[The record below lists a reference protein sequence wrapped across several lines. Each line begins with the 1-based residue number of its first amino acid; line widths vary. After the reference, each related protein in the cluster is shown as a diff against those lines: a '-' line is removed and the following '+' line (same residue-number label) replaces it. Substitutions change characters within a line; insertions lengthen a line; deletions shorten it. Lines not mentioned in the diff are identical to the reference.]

1 MKKRTFIVLLGI
13 ISSTA
18 SYAQQVKTDN
28 SLLATASSAE
38 QRNIDVQL
46 QKARMGDATAMAR
59 TGRLFAFERQRS
71 SKANFEQA
79 HYWLN
84 KAIEHGNTDAFYYY
98 AKLYE
103 KGVFGSKDPEKAFDY
118 YQQGADNG
126 NLTAMYHVYEAYRDG
141 KGFAMD
147 EEKAEEVLNECAKA
161 GGELCTILKETRAN
175 LKRSRKQSN

>member
-1 MKKRTFIVLLGI
+1 MKKLTLIVLLGI

-28 SLLATASSAE
+28 SLKATLFGKDDS
-38 QRNIDVQL
+38 NLDIQL
-46 QKARMGDATAMAR
+46 EKAKQGDAQAMAR
-59 TGRLFAFERQRS
+59 SGWLFALGLKPDYDKS
-71 SKANFEQA
+71 

-84 KAIEHGNTDAFYYY
+84 KAIENGNTTAFYFY

-103 KGVFGSKDPEKAFDY
+103 EGNFGEKNPKKAFDY

-126 NLTAMYHVYEAYRDG
+126 NLTAMYYVYEAYRDG
-141 KGFAMD
+141 KGVAVD
-147 EEKAEEVLNECAKA
+147 EQKAEEVLNECAKA
-161 GGELCTILKETRAN
+161 GGELCSGWKEFKDN